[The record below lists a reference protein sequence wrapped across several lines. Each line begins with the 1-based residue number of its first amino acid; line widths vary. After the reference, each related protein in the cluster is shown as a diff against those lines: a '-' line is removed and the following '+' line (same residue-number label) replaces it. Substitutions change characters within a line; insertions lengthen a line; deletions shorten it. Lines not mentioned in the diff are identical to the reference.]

1 MEWTINVMPTL
12 AQEQI
17 DEIEHEMA
25 DLIEQLEAET
35 LRADAAERELREF
48 RTRNPG
54 LI

>member
-1 MEWTINVMPTL
+1 MPTL

-25 DLIEQLEAET
+25 DLLEQLEEQT
-35 LRADAAERELREF
+35 KRADAAEREVRVF
-48 RTRNPG
+48 RTRHPD